1 MERYL
6 DRVQATPERN
16 SSENN
21 PQNAPVIKEIK
32 ISGKP
37 IPETIMDD
45 LCARFLLNIPD
56 SERLDMIRLMFQIE
70 QAHWFYIDFYRAE
83 DKNLPEMRLPQFAA
97 RINECVG
104 ADLQLEGVQKEVPT
118 FGAIIMD
125 KKMTHCILVQGNSE
139 RASWGFPKGKVNID
153 ESPEKCAQREV
164 LEEVGYD
171 VSPLLDKR
179 NFIEVDLAGQINRL
193 YLCPGCPLKTEF
205 VTQTR
210 NEISSIKWF
219 PIDALPLHKKDT
231 SSKEKLGMGS
241 QNFYMVT
248 PFVSQLKHW
257 IQRQQFTMGGKKT
270 PRRNKRNQGE
280 GSDEDIKD
288 IPPQHSSYIQK
299 PKQVKK
305 IMQRARADQR
315 ASEAIDSS
323 DEENDMSRSDGLK
336 VSPGA
341 AKRILKKHWPREDGK
356 DLAQSYQR
364 SNLMP
369 DRALHSR
376 KNAKSTQAKQKQ
388 LETNSEG
395 GFIPEAWRNFSFDMD
410 KIRAAM
416 FQ

>member
-6 DRVQATPERN
+6 DRVQATPERGNNAPESNQN
-16 SSENN
+16 S
-21 PQNAPVIKEIK
+21 APVIREIK

-37 IPETIMDD
+37 IPEVIMDD

-70 QAHWFYIDFYRAE
+70 LAHWFYIDFYRVE

-97 RINECVG
+97 RIFHAYPFLIHGDETSVSVLISNWKEYK
-104 ADLQLEGVQKEVPT
+104 KEVPT

-153 ESPEKCAQREV
+153 ESPEKCAAREV

-171 VSPLLDKR
+171 VSPLMDKK

-210 NEISSIKWF
+210 NEISNIKWF

-248 PFVSQLKHW
+248 PFASQLKHW
-257 IQRQQFTMGGKKT
+257 IQRQQFTMGNNKKT
-270 PRRNKRNQGE
+270 PRRNNKRNQQE
-280 GSDEDIKD
+280 SDEDIKD

-305 IMQRARADQR
+305 IMQRSRADQR
-315 ASEAIDSS
+315 ASEATDSS
-323 DEENDMSRSDGLK
+323 DEDNNSVRADGLK

-341 AKRILKKHWPREDGK
+341 AKRILKKHWPKEDSK
-356 DLAQSYQR
+356 DIAQSYQR
-364 SNLMP
+364 TNLMP
-369 DRALHSR
+369 DRALHTR
-376 KNAKSTQAKQKQ
+376 KNPKSTNLQAKQKQ
-388 LETNSEG
+388 QNLNS
-395 GFIPEAWRNFSFDMD
+395 
-410 KIRAAM
+410 
-416 FQ
+416 Q

>member
-1 MERYL
+1 MS
-6 DRVQATPERN
+6 V
-16 SSENN
+16 
-21 PQNAPVIKEIK
+21 
-32 ISGKP
+32 
-37 IPETIMDD
+37 
-45 LCARFLLNIPD
+45 FLF
-56 SERLDMIRLMFQIE
+56 S
-70 QAHWFYIDFYRAE
+70 
-83 DKNLPEMRLPQFAA
+83 
-97 RINECVG
+97 NEEESV
-104 ADLQLEGVQKEVPT
+104 
-118 FGAIIMD
+118 
-125 KKMTHCILVQGNSE
+125 
-139 RASWGFPKGKVNID
+139 GKVNID

-270 PRRNKRNQGE
+270 PRRNKRNE
-280 GSDEDIKD
+280 EDEDIKD

-323 DEENDMSRSDGLK
+323 DEENVSRSMIHLF
-336 VSPGA
+336 P
-341 AKRILKKHWPREDGK
+341 L
-356 DLAQSYQR
+356 LACVG
-364 SNLMP
+364 
-369 DRALHSR
+369 D
-376 KNAKSTQAKQKQ
+376 
-388 LETNSEG
+388 E
-395 GFIPEAWRNFSFDMD
+395 
-410 KIRAAM
+410 
-416 FQ
+416 